1 MAGQGI
7 LIIIIPN
14 DLNTA
19 QQQTLD
25 AVQIVKDPIDLPIQ
39 TTVPES
45 EHSKEFP
52 CAACGSSLT
61 SRFRAHLCAKLN
73 LIDAIW
79 V

>member
-14 DLNTA
+14 DLNTE
-19 QQQTLD
+19 QQQIFD
-25 AVQIVKDPIDLPIQ
+25 AVQVVQNSNDLPIQ
-39 TTVPES
+39 TTAPES

-61 SRFRAHLCAKLN
+61 SRFRSHLCPKLN

>member
-14 DLNTA
+14 DLPA
-19 QQQTLD
+19 DEQ
-25 AVQIVKDPIDLPIQ
+25 
-39 TTVPES
+39 

-52 CAACGSSLT
+52 CSACSSSLT
-61 SRFRAHLCAKLN
+61 SRFRHHISPKLN

-79 V
+79 VGNCVDRELKENSRSLDSF